1 MNIRNGRMVGAAFC
15 IGILTGNAALAQVSE
30 TVDAKTAAYRQVHM
44 SCAAD
49 TLRFCPEI
57 SHVTAMPRDQVMCLK
72 TYRVDLTL
80 GCRSALAAVKAAT
93 ETEP

>member
-1 MNIRNGRMVGAAFC
+1 MKIRNGRMAGMAFC
-15 IGILTGNAALAQVSE
+15 IAILNCTAAMAQVSE

-44 SCAAD
+44 SCVAD
-49 TLRFCPEI
+49 TARFCPAI
-57 SHVTAMPRDQVMCLK
+57 DHVTAIPREQVMCLRI
-72 TYRVDLTL
+72 YRVDLTL